1 MDCRVV
7 HQGGRQVSREAGAS
21 VASVKPSQLSPT
33 SRVLVTL
40 VMSTTD
46 AATLREGQRITL
58 VIPEPL
64 PEQQD
69 PVKVVAMTFCDPGW
83 EPGDSE
89 PDPCDRHLVLAR
101 QALRHI

>member
-1 MDCRVV
+1 M
-7 HQGGRQVSREAGAS
+7 SREAEAS
-21 VASVKPSQLSPT
+21 VASVKPSQLSPS
-33 SRVLVTL
+33 SRVLVKLT
-40 VMSTTD
+40 M
-46 AATLREGQRITL
+46 ATEHAQYLREGQRITL